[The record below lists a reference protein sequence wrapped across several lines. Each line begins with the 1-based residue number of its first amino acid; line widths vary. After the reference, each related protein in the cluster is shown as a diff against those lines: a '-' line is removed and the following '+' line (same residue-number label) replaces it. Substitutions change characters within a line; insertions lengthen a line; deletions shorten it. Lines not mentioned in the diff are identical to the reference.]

1 MHEWRRTG
9 CKTPKETAQIR
20 LWTSWVTQ
28 MVSYRRTLGS
38 DLQVGVGTKDS
49 LESILN
55 REQKNIDVCGREC
68 FLPMGMLS

>member
-9 CKTPKETAQIR
+9 CKTPKENAQIR

-38 DLQVGVGTKDS
+38 DLQVGVGTEVS

-55 REQKNIDVCGREC
+55 REQKNTDVCGRVC
-68 FLPMGMLS
+68 FLPIGMLS